1 VTRPHRAETAGEEW
15 LYRQDGDLYL
25 PSRYTEGPW
34 DPEAQ
39 FGGCPS
45 ALLIT
50 LVEQMPSLVPM
61 RIARFTLDLLRPV
74 PLAPL
79 RADVRVVR
87 EGKRIQAV
95 SASLLVDDL
104 LVARASAVRVRVLD
118 LGPHLAER
126 DANLPDGAS
135 ANTVPEAPRPVD
147 EEPFPDRVPP
157 GSRYAVEYLYEGRG
171 GYFRDPTWVRL
182 KVPPLAG
189 QPISPVARLAYTADL
204 GNGVGHVRGL
214 PLTGINLDLAINI
227 VRYPDGEWLCLD
239 GRGWISPIGVGQV
252 QGTISDPAGL
262 CCTLSMVRLVDPA

>member
-1 VTRPHRAETAGEEW
+1 VTLPHRAETAGEEW
-15 LYRQDGDLYL
+15 LYRQEGDLYI

-39 FGGCPS
+39 FGGSPS

-50 LVEQMPSLVPM
+50 LVEQVPSLVPM

-95 SASLLVDDL
+95 SASLLADDL

-118 LGPHLAER
+118 LAPHLAEHGA
-126 DANLPDGAS
+126 DLPDGAS
-135 ANTVPEAPRPVD
+135 TNPLPENPRPID

-189 QPISPVARLAYTADL
+189 QPVSPVARLAYTADL

-214 PLTGINLDLAINI
+214 PLTGINLDLAINV
-227 VRYPDGEWLCLD
+227 VRYPAGEWLCLD
-239 GRGWISPIGVGQV
+239 GRGWISPTGVGQV

-262 CCTLSMVRLVDPA
+262 CCTLAMIRLVDPA

>member
-1 VTRPHRAETAGEEW
+1 MTRPHRAEAAGEEW
-15 LYRQDGDLYL
+15 LYRQDGELYI

-45 ALLIT
+45 ALLIS
-50 LVEQMPSLVPM
+50 LVEQAPSLVPM

-95 SASLLVDDL
+95 AASLRADDL
-104 LVARASAVRVRVLD
+104 LVASASAVRTRVLD
-118 LGPHLAER
+118 LAARIP
-126 DANLPDGAS
+126 DLPDGIA
-135 ANTVPEAPRPVD
+135 ANPLPESPRPVE
-147 EEPFPDRVPP
+147 EEPFSDRVPP
-157 GSRYAVEYLYEGRG
+157 GSRYAVEYLHEGRG

-189 QPISPVARLAYTADL
+189 RPVSPVARLAYTADL
-204 GNGVGHVRGL
+204 ANGLGHVRGL
-214 PLTGINLDLAINI
+214 PLTGINLDLAINV
-227 VRYPDGEWLCLD
+227 VRYPAGEWLCLD
-239 GRGWISPIGVGQV
+239 GRGWISPTGVGQV

-262 CCTLSMVRLVDPA
+262 CCTVSMVRLVDPN